1 MKLEGFPPMRAPCGG
16 HHRHPSSP
24 KPALR
29 PRLLVR
35 FFKRLS
41 KALSKRS
48 SKRSRIA
55 LESLP
60 NRRCQLNRRH
70 ENASDSGRI
79 ACVSG
84 PDRLRFAAVP
94 TCVSAETHPK
104 RIEATRAETH
114 ARNAC
119 DSAALNRNAREPV
132 RLAGAFSVR
141 FHPKRTRN
149 APATRTVPI
158 KRT

>member
-1 MKLEGFPPMRAPCGG
+1 MKLEGLPPMRASCGG

-35 FFKRLS
+35 FLKS
-41 KALSKRS
+41 KTLSKRS
-48 SKRSRIA
+48 SKRSQKRSRIA
-55 LESLP
+55 PESQVP
-60 NRRCQLNRRH
+60 AEPPPRKRKRFR
-70 ENASDSGRI
+70 
-79 ACVSG
+79 
-84 PDRLRFAAVP
+84 PDRLRFGPGSLAFRGRPDVRFGRNA
-94 TCVSAETHPK
+94 PK
-104 RIEATRAETH
+104 TQAIRAETH

-149 APATRTVPI
+149 APATWAVSI